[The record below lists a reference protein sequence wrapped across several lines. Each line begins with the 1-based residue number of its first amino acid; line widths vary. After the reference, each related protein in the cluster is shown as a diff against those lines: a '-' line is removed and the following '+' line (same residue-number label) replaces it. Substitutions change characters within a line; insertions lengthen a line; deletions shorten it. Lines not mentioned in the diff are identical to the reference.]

1 MNEQRPHEAG
11 VDEFSDGAGTPFR
24 KGYCWTTLTALG
36 PFGPSSES
44 YDTRAPSARERK
56 PLPWIAEW
64 CTKRSLPPSSGVM
77 KPKPLSLLNHLTV
90 PVAMDPPRSCAALR
104 RRPESYDC
112 AAALL
117 VWCRTPVRWRDLYH
131 RTGRLQ
137 KGFQPGFHRDL
148 GDGSRTP
155 PAVGEADGSDGL
167 RLPPALHRR
176 QPLLRLDRGPRP
188 AARSPRRRPWRPLH
202 AQSPPGR
209 PG

>member
-90 PVAMDPPRSCAALR
+90 PVAMDPPRFLCCFAAAAPRELR
-104 RRPESYDC
+104 LRCGTAGLIRTRRPVAHLYTVRC
-112 AAALL
+112 AL
-117 VWCRTPVRWRDLYH
+117 
-131 RTGRLQ
+131 
-137 KGFQPGFHRDL
+137 
-148 GDGSRTP
+148 
-155 PAVGEADGSDGL
+155 
-167 RLPPALHRR
+167 
-176 QPLLRLDRGPRP
+176 
-188 AARSPRRRPWRPLH
+188 
-202 AQSPPGR
+202 
-209 PG
+209 